1 MIPSSH
7 CIGAVGGE
15 WWWGHLSIVQ
25 EGLCCHGPGHGD
37 GNRDGAA
44 NDVIPTSF
52 YVDHLVL
59 NSLFA
64 FRNIFIGGFPSFY
77 YLITAN
83 KIELFEI
90 ISRMLSQR
98 SAGLFVCCGGR
109 HILI

>member
-1 MIPSSH
+1 M
-7 CIGAVGGE
+7 
-15 WWWGHLSIVQ
+15 Q
-25 EGLCCHGPGHGD
+25 EGLCCHGAGHGD

-98 SAGLFVCCGGR
+98 RSVRLLRQPTHSHLRASESLIQESAALA
-109 HILI
+109 ISIK

>member
-1 MIPSSH
+1 M
-7 CIGAVGGE
+7 
-15 WWWGHLSIVQ
+15 Q
-25 EGLCCHGPGHGD
+25 EGLCCLGAGHGD
-37 GNRDGAA
+37 GHRDRAA

-98 SAGLFVCCGGR
+98 SAGLLR
-109 HILI
+109 QPTHSHLRTSESLSPESAASTISIK